1 MDELLEAYLGIYEAN
16 KAEVHLNMSDED
28 KQKRRNIR
36 WADNAHGID
45 RDNTIMIRDND
56 TANLVNKMRVSRHKK
71 NPSLDKEMTR
81 GTVTNKYL
89 HRQQDKKELQ
99 DKLKKSF
106 SMSENIE
113 YIIDMLVSEG
123 YVNDYDS
130 AACIIEAMSDE
141 WIEDILTEAPFQI
154 YGPDPHG
161 PSDSEPRPI
170 GKPYKNKRRAKNRA
184 DRMDQEIGGYRH
196 SVRYVEDDK

>member
-1 MDELLEAYLGIYEAN
+1 
-16 KAEVHLNMSDED
+16 
-28 KQKRRNIR
+28 
-36 WADNAHGID
+36 
-45 RDNTIMIRDND
+45 
-56 TANLVNKMRVSRHKK
+56 
-71 NPSLDKEMTR
+71 
-81 GTVTNKYL
+81 L

-99 DKLKKSF
+99 DKLKKVF

-170 GKPYKNKRRAKNRA
+170 GKPYQNKKR
-184 DRMDQEIGGYRH
+184 
-196 SVRYVEDDK
+196 